1 MPDAVGVRRER
12 NEIGVVHSIPGDT
25 ILKRVLI
32 ISPHFP
38 PVNAADM
45 HRVRQSLPYFREHG
59 WEPVTLAVDAE
70 YVEMQRDDALLATVP
85 DDAEV
90 HRVAALDYH
99 WTRRFGLGNIALRS
113 LHTLWRTGSQL
124 LAERPFDLVYFS
136 TTAFPVVLLGRFW
149 KQRFGVPF
157 VVDLQDPWRSD
168 HYLDLPRD
176 ERPPKFWFSYRLDK
190 LLEPVAMKSADGIL
204 AVTQGYIDTMQTRY
218 PALKSVASTVI
229 PFGVSTLDFEA
240 AEATGSDHALPPRT
254 EGELR
259 GVYTGVCNSAMEPVL
274 RALFDTLA
282 WGRRERPDLFG
293 RVRLHF
299 VGTNY
304 AVGKRARPV
313 VMPLAEAAGV
323 AEAVTERTE
332 RVPYLD
338 ALKIQTASDFL
349 LLVGTLDSDYT
360 ASKLYPYI
368 FARRPILAAFSS
380 NSSVVDILSDT
391 HAGEVATFD
400 GHPDEPAFREALQ
413 QQWVGMLERLPY
425 EPGTD
430 WEAFEPYT
438 ARAMARRQA
447 AFFDEVAGHA
457 QLAPEAGSNKGT

>member
-1 MPDAVGVRRER
+1 
-12 NEIGVVHSIPGDT
+12 
-25 ILKRVLI
+25 
-32 ISPHFP
+32 
-38 PVNAADM
+38 M

-59 WEPVTLAVDAE
+59 WEPVTLAVDAA
-70 YVEMQRDDALLATVP
+70 YVDMQRDEALLVTVP
-85 DDAEV
+85 EDAEV
-90 HRVAALDYH
+90 HRVPALDYH
-99 WTRRFGLGNIALRS
+99 WTRAFGLGNLALRS
-113 LHTLWRTGSQL
+113 LHAFWRAGSRL
-124 LAERPFDLVYFS
+124 LTERSFDLVYFS
-136 TTAFPVVLLGRFW
+136 TTAYPVVVLGRLW
-149 KQRFGVPF
+149 KRRFGVPY

-190 LLEPVAMKSADGIL
+190 LLEPVAMKPADGIL

-218 PALKSVASTVI
+218 PTLKRAASTVI

-240 AEATGSDHALPPRT
+240 AEATGSDHALPLRA

-274 RALFDTLA
+274 RVLFETLA
-282 WGRRERPDLFG
+282 WGRRERPELFG

-304 AVGKRARPV
+304 ATGKRAHPV

-323 AEAVTERTE
+323 AEAVTEQTE

-349 LLVGTLDSDYT
+349 LLVGTLDGDYT

-368 FARRPILAAFSS
+368 FARRPILAAFRSS
-380 NSSVVDILSDT
+380 SSVVDILSAT
-391 HAGEVATFD
+391 HAGEAATFD
-400 GHPDEPAFREALQ
+400 RAPGEPAFREALRRR
-413 QQWVGMLERLPY
+413 WASMLERMPY
-425 EPGTD
+425 EPETD
-430 WEAFEPYT
+430 WDAFAPYT
-438 ARAMARRQA
+438 AREMTRRQA
-447 AFFDEVAGHA
+447 GFFDEVLVHAGRSR
-457 QLAPEAGSNKGT
+457 PGVS

>member
-1 MPDAVGVRRER
+1 MCVIGNAARR
-12 NEIGVVHSIPGDT
+12 VMSSLMSSQS
-25 ILKRVLI
+25 LKRVLI

-45 HRVRQSLPYFREHG
+45 HRVRQSLPYFPEHG
-59 WEPVTLAVDAE
+59 WEAVTLAVDAD
-70 YVEMQRDDALLATVP
+70 YVEMQRDEALLATLP
-85 DDAEV
+85 SDTEV
-90 HRVAALDYH
+90 HRVTALDYR
-99 WTRRFGLGNIALRS
+99 WTRAFGLGSLALRS
-113 LHTLWRTGSQL
+113 LHTLWQAGNQL

-136 TTAFPVVLLGRFW
+136 TTAFPVILLGRLW

-168 HYLDLPRD
+168 HYLELPRN

-190 LLEPVAMKSADGIL
+190 LLEPMAMKPADGIL

-218 PALKSVASTVI
+218 PTLGPVASTVI
-229 PFGVSTLDFEA
+229 PFGVSTFDFDA
-240 AEATGSDHALPPRT
+240 AEATGSEQALPPRI

-274 RALFDTLA
+274 RVMFDTLA

-304 AVGKRARPV
+304 AVGKRARPI

-338 ALKIQTASDFL
+338 ALKIQMASDFL
-349 LLVGTLDSDYT
+349 MLVGTLDSDYT

-368 FARRPILAAFSS
+368 FARRPILAAFRSS
-380 NSSVVDILSDT
+380 SSVIDILDAT

-400 GHPDEPAFREALQ
+400 EHPDESAFREALRQ
-413 QQWVGMLERLPY
+413 RWTTMLERLPY
-425 EPGTD
+425 EPSTD

-438 ARAMARRQA
+438 AREMTRRHVE
-447 AFFDEVAGHA
+447 FFDKVLERAGKSSSA
-457 QLAPEAGSNKGT
+457 APTP